1 MLRTFKISFLSI
13 LAFLLMFSCERY
25 EDYISDHIP
34 TVYFG
39 AQKPLRTLV
48 ARDDDMQFK
57 FGAVLAGIR
66 ENNNEE
72 WVSFV
77 IDPDLLTDTAIV
89 GDNIFHL
96 MPEEYYS
103 LSDNEQMII
112 PAGQILGEIVVT
124 VDHDLFT
131 SDPDAIH
138 NTYAF
143 PLRITDTSADRIL
156 NGEDETPEKDYTII
170 VVKYISQYSGY
181 YYRRGVQ
188 YTLDDAGNPTDTIV
202 FTDMSLNKSDVW
214 YLQTHDAHN
223 VETVTTPHIDSSSP
237 LNYLNIK
244 IADNNAITID
254 SPIEDIAID
263 VNSASFDAENN
274 AFLFDY
280 FIEKEGVEY
289 HVLDTL
295 IQRQD
300 PELDLR
306 FEQW

>member
-1 MLRTFKISFLSI
+1 MKVYKKITLLVLSFFMI
-13 LAFLLMFSCERY
+13 YSCERY
-25 EDYISDHIP
+25 EDYITDYIP

-39 AQKPLRTLV
+39 AQKPLRTVV
-48 ARDDDMQFK
+48 ARDSEMQFK
-57 FGAVLAGIR
+57 FAAVLAGVR

-72 WVSFV
+72 WVNYV

-103 LSDNEQMII
+103 LSNYDRMII
-112 PAGQILGEIVVT
+112 PPGQILGEIVVT
-124 VDHDLFT
+124 INRDLFT
-131 SDPDAIH
+131 SDPDALH

-156 NGEDETPEKDYTII
+156 DGDDDTPEKDYTII

-188 YTLDDAGNPTDTIV
+188 YELDEAGNHIDTI
-202 FTDMSLNKSDVW
+202 FYTDVSMNKSDVW
-214 YLQTHDAHN
+214 YLDTQNAHIVDTQTTTSIAPASPRNFLRIQIDENKLVDIESVEEGVAISVNDA
-223 VETVTTPHIDSSSP
+223 S
-237 LNYLNIK
+237 LNTDEMIYY
-244 IADNNAITID
+244 
-254 SPIEDIAID
+254 
-263 VNSASFDAENN
+263 
-274 AFLFDY
+274 FDY
-280 FIEKEGVEY
+280 VLERDGISY
-289 HVLDTL
+289 HLMDTL
-295 IQRQD
+295 VQRQD